1 MVVQRNEG
9 ATDTNEKY
17 IASLYTPEASST
29 EALVAFSDA
38 MLSEFSSSRGMHI
51 FKNLKHEKVKVLNE
65 QIKGEMEENL
75 MYAILVL

>member
-9 ATDTNEKY
+9 ATDANEKY

-29 EALVAFSDA
+29 EALVVFSDA
-38 MLSEFSSSRGMHI
+38 VLSELSSSRGTHI

-65 QIKGEMEENL
+65 QIKGEMEENV
-75 MYAILVL
+75 MYPILVH